1 VKILIDTKAYS
12 IFVLEKTNNHILC
25 QISSPSNPMRKII
38 NPQVQ
43 IGEINI
49 SDVPIEVDSRD
60 EIPQLLR
67 GLQYIYSTPK
77 LWKKVRHELWGIL
90 PLEVDANNGRE
101 GMTLW
106 KILVLGTLRLCCN
119 WDYDK
124 LQEIANNHMTLR
136 QILGHGILDFEQ
148 RYPRQT
154 LCDNLRW
161 FTPDVLE
168 RINRIVVNAG
178 HELSGVTGKDTIH
191 TRCDSFVV
199 ETDVHFPTD
208 INLLWDAVRKVL
220 QLTHRMSVALDI
232 DGWRQTRH
240 NSNRIKRLYRRVQK
254 ERDRNKESTSCLS
267 ATRQYIDEAQSYFSR
282 AQDALSIAKSCY
294 HYDSASLEEIK
305 RYIAHG
311 RRQIRQIIQRCF
323 HGKTIPASDKV
334 YSLFEGHTEWIS
346 KGKAGVPQELG
357 MRVCIIESEYGFVM
371 HHRVMEQEEDKEVAV
386 PIIKETRSLYRNVTG
401 CSFDKGFHSPENQ
414 RALKHLLSICVL
426 PKKGRL
432 NDEERRWEASEE
444 FMHRRNQHAAIE
456 SAINALENHSL
467 DRCCDHGI
475 DGFERYVALAI
486 VSRNIQIIGKI
497 LQQRE
502 LEYIQKIQNH
512 RMRRKT
518 A

>member
-1 VKILIDTKAYS
+1 
-12 IFVLEKTNNHILC
+12 
-25 QISSPSNPMRKII
+25 MRKII

-77 LWKKVRHELWGIL
+77 LWKKVQHELWGIL
-90 PLEVDANNGRE
+90 PLEVDPDNGRE

-106 KILVLGTLRLCCN
+106 RILVLGTLRLCCN

-124 LQEIANNHMTLR
+124 LQEIANNHITLR
-136 QILGHGILDFEQ
+136 QILGHGILDFDY

-161 FTPDVLE
+161 FTPEVLE

-178 HELSGVTGKDTIH
+178 HELLGVTGKDTLH

-220 QLTHRMSVALDI
+220 QLTHRMSVALGI

-240 NSNRIKRLYRRVQK
+240 NSNRMKRLYRLVQK
-254 ERDRNKESTSCLS
+254 ERDRNKNSTSCLS
-267 ATRQYIDEAQSYFSR
+267 ATRRYIDEARRYFNM
-282 AQDALSIAKSCY
+282 AQEALATAKSCH
-294 HYDSASLEEIK
+294 HYDNGFIEGIQY
-305 RYIAHG
+305 YIAHG
-311 RRQIRQIIQRCF
+311 RRQIRQIIHRCF
-323 HGKTIPASDKV
+323 QGKTILASEKV
-334 YSLFEGHTEWIS
+334 YSLFEEHTEWIS

-371 HHRVMEQEEDKEVAV
+371 HHKVMEHEEDTEIAV
-386 PIIKETRSLYRNVTG
+386 PIIKETKRLYPKVTS
-401 CSFDKGFHSPENQ
+401 CSFDKGFHSPDNQ
-414 RALKHLLSICVL
+414 LALQGLLSFSVL

-432 NDEERRWEASEE
+432 NSDECRRERSEP
-444 FMHRRNQHAAIE
+444 FIRRRNQHAAVE

-475 DGFERYVALAI
+475 EGFERYVALAI
-486 VSRNIQIIGKI
+486 VSRNIQIIGRL

-502 LEYIQKIQNH
+502 LKYLQKTQGR
-512 RMRRKT
+512 RMRMKV